1 MGELWHGDALAAPAE
16 SGFNG
21 SVVER
26 GDGIAATRTR
36 IADAA
41 LAQVAAGGY
50 ASATVT
56 AVAHRAGVAA
66 GSVYTYFPSKAE
78 LFAEVFREANAGE
91 LALVAEIAARH
102 ADPVPDRLAAA
113 VDAWARRA
121 LAGPTLAWAL
131 LGEPVDPAV
140 EAERLASK
148 RGYRDVFAA
157 LLDEGVARGEIEPLD
172 ARIVA
177 SAIVGAMQE
186 ALLGPLSDPA
196 GSHDPLVGSLIS
208 FVLHAVQAKEP
219 PV

>member
-102 ADPVPDRLAAA
+102 ADPVPHRLAPAL
-113 VDAWARRA
+113 DAGARRPPA
-121 LAGPTLAWAL
+121 RPTLARAP
-131 LGEPVDPAV
+131 LGRPGGPPRRPRGRAARSPAPRGPGRPGGSRSPPPSRPSGWPPS
-140 EAERLASK
+140 AAIATSSPRCSTRAS
-148 RGYRDVFAA
+148 RAA
-157 LLDEGVARGEIEPLD
+157 RSSHST
-172 ARIVA
+172 RA
-177 SAIVGAMQE
+177 S
-186 ALLGPLSDPA
+186 SPA
-196 GSHDPLVGSLIS
+196 PSSAPCRRRCS
-208 FVLHAVQAKEP
+208 
-219 PV
+219 